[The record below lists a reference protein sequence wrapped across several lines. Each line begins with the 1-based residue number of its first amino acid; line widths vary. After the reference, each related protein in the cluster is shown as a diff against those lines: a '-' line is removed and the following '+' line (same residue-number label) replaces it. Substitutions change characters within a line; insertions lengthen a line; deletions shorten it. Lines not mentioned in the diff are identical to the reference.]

1 MQSFNEHL
9 KSQHVQW
16 YSDNQNV
23 SRIIRGGSS
32 KNHLHALAID
42 IYNICIINN
51 IVLLPAWIPREFNE
65 IADQISKEVDTDNWG
80 IDNETFAYIQIKFGK
95 FDVDRFADNNN
106 NKVDNFNSK
115 YHCPGSSAINC
126 FTCNWKSSFN
136 WLCPPIYLIGKTL
149 RYLEL
154 CKGKG
159 VLFAPIWTSAYYWPM
174 LTNDGKVFKP
184 FIKKFLFLDPIFI
197 NHARLS
203 NSIFDGF
210 AKFYSIALLI
220 DFS

>member
-16 YSDNQNV
+16 YSDNQNL

-32 KNHLHALAID
+32 KNHALAID

-136 WLCPPIYLIGKTL
+136 WLCPPIYLIGKIL

-174 LTNDGKVFKP
+174 LTNDGKVFKS
-184 FIKKFLFLDPIFI
+184 FIKKFLFLDPFFI

-203 NSIFDGF
+203 NSILDGF

-220 DFS
+220 DFP